1 MYGFWCVRRYELNTE
16 AGFLIER
23 RGVMSLT
30 AVGKDQLQ
38 VRANEYDYVNG
49 WFDLIVYGLGFGD
62 GEYRK
67 AVPQRLGSHAAAD
80 RRVLPSVPA
89 Q

>member
-38 VRANEYDYVNG
+38 VRAKEYDYVNG
-49 WFDLIVYGLGFGD
+49 
-62 GEYRK
+62 
-67 AVPQRLGSHAAAD
+67 
-80 RRVLPSVPA
+80 
-89 Q
+89 